1 MRTPKPWALPTQ
13 PVTRALLSSSGV
25 SDEMI
30 RTQLRAGRL
39 IRVRQGVYLAR
50 DAWPESAADL
60 HVMLA
65 RAEQVVNP
73 TAVISHESAA
83 VVWGLPT
90 PGFTPWHASKPSVTL
105 LDKGLHGWSGTAT
118 RHEARLPTSDLTRD
132 SDGYTVTTVARTA
145 IDLARPLGLP
155 GALAILDHAARL
167 LITSY
172 VTSPRRSDFASP
184 RLVAAARESLL
195 AAAGHHRSRLRPAVE
210 LVVPAR
216 ESPAESL
223 TAGQIHLSGLPL
235 PLFQAPIDTPHGTVY
250 PDFLWPDLMLIGECD
265 GAVKYTDQQSIV
277 AEKEREQLLRD
288 MGYRIVRWLAKEI
301 MTRPD
306 LVLAR
311 IERALLV

>member
-39 IRVRQGVYLAR
+39 IRLRQGVYLAR
-50 DAWPESAADL
+50 DAWPESDAAL

-90 PGFTPWHASKPSVTL
+90 PGFTPWHVSKPSVTL
-105 LDKGLHGWSGTAT
+105 PDKGLHGWSGTAT

-132 SDGYTVTTVARTA
+132 SDGYIVTTVARTA
-145 IDLARPLGLP
+145 IDLARPPPVPPPAGGRARRPRTGVSRRVPDRWASSPLRTAPAPFPGADRHPARHRLP
-155 GALAILDHAARL
+155 GLSVARSHAD
-167 LITSY
+167 
-172 VTSPRRSDFASP
+172 RRV
-184 RLVAAARESLL
+184 RRCRQV
-195 AAAGHHRSRLRPAVE
+195 HRPAVDRR
-210 LVVPAR
+210 R
-216 ESPAESL
+216 E
-223 TAGQIHLSGLPL
+223 
-235 PLFQAPIDTPHGTVY
+235 
-250 PDFLWPDLMLIGECD
+250 
-265 GAVKYTDQQSIV
+265 
-277 AEKEREQLLRD
+277 EREQLLRD
-288 MGYRIVRWLAKEI
+288 LGYRIVRWLAKEI

-311 IERALLV
+311 IERALLS

>member
-1 MRTPKPWALPTQ
+1 M
-13 PVTRALLSSSGV
+13 

-30 RTQLRAGRL
+30 RTQLRTGRL

-50 DAWPESAADL
+50 DAWPESDADL

-90 PGFTPWHASKPSVTL
+90 PGFAPWHASKPSVTL
-105 LDKGLHGWSGTAT
+105 PTDSLHGWSGTAT
-118 RHEARLPTSDLTRD
+118 RHEAHLRPSDLTRD

-145 IDLARPLGLP
+145 IDLAGPLDLP

-172 VTSPRRSDFASP
+172 VTRPRRSDFASP
-184 RLVAAARESLL
+184 RLVAAAHEALL
-195 AAAGHHRSRLRPAVE
+195 AAARHHRSRLTPTVE

-223 TAGQIHLSGLPL
+223 TAGHLQLAGLPT
-235 PLFQAPIDTPHGTVY
+235 PLFQAPIDTPNGTVH
-250 PDFLWPDLMLIGECD
+250 PDFLWPDLRLIGECD
-265 GAVKYTDQQSIV
+265 GAVKYTDQRSIV

-288 MGYRIVRWLAKEI
+288 LGYRIVRWLAKEI

-306 LVLAR
+306 IVLAR